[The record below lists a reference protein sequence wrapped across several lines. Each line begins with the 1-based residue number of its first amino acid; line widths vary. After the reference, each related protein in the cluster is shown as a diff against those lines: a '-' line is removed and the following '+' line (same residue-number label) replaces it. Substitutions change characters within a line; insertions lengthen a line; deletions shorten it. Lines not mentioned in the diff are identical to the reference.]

1 MCNGA
6 LSVRNWIL
14 LLGLAAVLVAL
25 VMAGGEGVLAQEG
38 LRVHAAVAREIIT
51 IPLAASMR
59 L

>member
-1 MCNGA
+1 M
-6 LSVRNWIL
+6 RNWVL

-38 LRVHAAVAREIIT
+38 LRVQVGLRAHAAMAREIIT

>member
-1 MCNGA
+1 M
-6 LSVRNWIL
+6 RNWVL

-25 VMAGGEGVLAQEG
+25 VMAGGESVLAHEG
-38 LRVHAAVAREIIT
+38 LRANATMAKEIIT

>member
-1 MCNGA
+1 
-6 LSVRNWIL
+6 L

-25 VMAGGEGVLAQEG
+25 IMAGGQGVLAHAG
-38 LRVHAAVAREIIT
+38 LNAHAAMAKEIIT

>member
-1 MCNGA
+1 M
-6 LSVRNWIL
+6 RNWVL

-25 VMAGGEGVLAQEG
+25 VMAGGEGVLAHEG
-38 LRVHAAVAREIIT
+38 LRAHAAVAKEIIT